1 MNHAVGFGIR
11 YRTPIGP
18 VRLDLAYSINPPRF
32 TGFSGS
38 FSDLLSAGPEPCQ
51 HAALQ
56 LRSAE
61 HQPFPIL
68 LLDRTDILMRR
79 AIFHGDDLWRALAGR
94 AAGGEIIDR
103 IAVSVGNRVI
113 TEADVDREIRLTALL
128 NNQKPDFSPANKRA
142 AAERMVDQALVR
154 NELEAAHYPPPTAA
168 ETNAALAEEKAR
180 YRQTSQTYRRAL
192 AEYGVTEDELKTRLT
207 WQLMLVRFIDVR
219 FRPGIQISDDEIR
232 KYFDEHM
239 RAGVAA
245 GTSGANTIAGRL
257 PCRHRAEALS
267 QAADEQ
273 VEQWLKEA
281 RRRTHIQYHD
291 EVFQ

>member
-1 MNHAVGFGIR
+1 
-11 YRTPIGP
+11 
-18 VRLDLAYSINPPRF
+18 
-32 TGFSGS
+32 
-38 FSDLLSAGPEPCQ
+38 
-51 HAALQ
+51 
-56 LRSAE
+56 
-61 HQPFPIL
+61 
-68 LLDRTDILMRR
+68 MRR
-79 AIFHGDDLWRALAGR
+79 AFFMATIVAGLVVD
-94 AAGGEIIDR
+94 AGGEIIDR

-142 AAERMVDQALVR
+142 AAERMVDQALIR

-180 YRQTSQTYRRAL
+180 YGSGQTYRRAL
-192 AEYGVTEDELKTRLT
+192 ADDGVTEDELKTRLT

-239 RAGVAA
+239 RPELLREHPGQTPSLDDYRTAIEQKL
-245 GTSGANTIAGRL
+245 S
-257 PCRHRAEALS
+257 S